1 MKSAYEEHSD
11 DEAKKADGRSE
22 NFDDQNSNK
31 ESRISSIRQGGAR
44 SNLIGVLSSVFP
56 ANKMSH
62 SRLLSPSSFCSFQ
75 T

>member
-1 MKSAYEEHSD
+1 MMKSAYEEHSD

-44 SNLIGVLSSVFP
+44 SNLIGVLS
-56 ANKMSH
+56 
-62 SRLLSPSSFCSFQ
+62 
-75 T
+75 